1 MAKAIIY
8 QPDKSAM
15 QSGKGKTKEWLLEF
29 KQEKPF
35 FVEKLMGWTG
45 MTDTPQEVRLY
56 FPSKDAAIEYAK
68 RQNLPYEVFLPK
80 KRSLVRKAYADNF
93 KYTKAS

>member
-29 KQEKPF
+29 AQEQPY
-35 FVEKLMGWTG
+35 FVDNLMGWTG
-45 MTDTPQEVRLY
+45 MTDMPQEIRLF
-56 FPSKDAAIEYAK
+56 FPTKDAAVAYAE
-68 RQNLPYEVFLPK
+68 RQQLPYEVFEPK
-80 KRSLVRKAYADNF
+80 TRSHVRKAYADNF
-93 KYTKAS
+93 KFQDQA

>member
-29 KQEKPF
+29 KQENPF
-35 FVEKLMGWTG
+35 FVENLMGWVG

-56 FPSKDAAIEYAK
+56 FPTKDAAIEYAK

-80 KRSLVRKAYADNF
+80 KRSTVRKAYADNF